1 MRCISPV
8 GRTTTDSFFFGRC
21 WKRPGSEDRHGE
33 SSQQSGGAGDQGVQV
48 VRDVVLPVVM
58 VVMVTTL
65 VMVMVMAMVMVMQA
79 V

>member
-8 GRTTTDSFFFGRC
+8 GRATTDSFFFGRC

-33 SSQQSGGAGDQGVQV
+33 SSQQSGGAGDQGGQV

-58 VVMVTTL
+58 VVMVM
-65 VMVMVMAMVMVMQA
+65 VMVMVMMVMVMVMQA